1 MNVRPRRRPGLWAL
15 LIILLLAGPLPA
27 APVAE
32 AAPACTA
39 SPFWTCRF
47 LLDGIRPTNVT
58 SEGLSLFMIEPKSAR
73 IAQLRFNA
81 DGSFSQIGLPW
92 VLPPSSPLKPEL
104 GTLVLG
110 PRAFYAIVTFPDPAI
125 GVDAT
130 IPYLF
135 RADRIPTAMAGGW
148 RLLRQTAGPADYL
161 SSVVM
166 NRTVWMLR
174 SCGQDCLDARKKGS
188 NAAFAVDWQPLAT
201 ENSQILQPP
210 GPTIDLGDAVKARP
224 AAGVTATQDA
234 IYVFGGQD
242 TPTSATRIPLKNGTP
257 GTPVQMRDLDRDR
270 VGATALVHGTSVYLV
285 GGNNPSDPADPA
297 IVRGKIEQRTDSRT
311 GAVIGNIQ
319 KWEPLPPPKLDGATI
334 TTAVF
339 ARGQLWIIRS
349 DGWIQTM
356 DVGAVAPGQTRLT
369 WADASAQISHGLPGG
384 GFDAPLPWQPIV
396 PPQPIKVRHGDKIDL
411 TLDWSYTGAQ
421 TFDGVTVEVVGQPS
435 DPGQRKPPSSSFVRI
450 DDGTDN
456 GALRKDYDLGL
467 LPPTTEGQQIKL
479 RAVIPNDVYD
489 PIKKKRVADRRTEYN
504 ATVQLVAGGQ
514 RLGPIQ
520 RLRFVIERP
529 RLR

>member
-1 MNVRPRRRPGLWAL
+1 VNARPRRWPGLWAS
-15 LIILLLAGPLPA
+15 LIILLLAGLLPA
-27 APVAE
+27 APIAS
-32 AAPACTA
+32 AASAAAPSPACTS
-39 SPFWTCRF
+39 SPFWTCRVQ
-47 LLDGIRPTNVT
+47 LDGIRPTSVT
-58 SEGLSLFMIEPKSAR
+58 SEGLSLFMMEPKSAR
-73 IAQLRFNA
+73 IAQLRFNE
-81 DGSFSQIGLPW
+81 DGSFTQIGLPW

-135 RADRIPTAMAGGW
+135 RADRIPTAMSGGW

-201 ENSQILQPP
+201 ENLQILQPP
-210 GPTIDLGDAVKARP
+210 GPTIDLGDAVKPRP
-224 AAGVTATQDA
+224 AAGVTATQEA

-242 TPTSATRIPLKNGTP
+242 TPKSATRIPLKNGTP
-257 GTPVQMRDLDRDR
+257 GTPVQMRDLEGDR
-270 VGATALVHGTSVYLV
+270 VGATALVHGTIVYLV
-285 GGNNPSDPADPA
+285 GGNNPNDPTDPA
-297 IVRGKIEQRTDSRT
+297 IVRGKIEQRADPRT

-319 KWEPLPPPKLDGATI
+319 KWEPLPPPKLNGAAI

-339 ARGQLWIIRS
+339 ARGQLWIIRN

-356 DVGAVAPGQTRLT
+356 DVGAVAPGQSRLA
-369 WADASAQISHGLPGG
+369 WEPAYVSINGG
-384 GFDAPLPWQPIV
+384 QAV
-396 PPQPIKVRHGDKIDL
+396 PAIPQQPIKVRHGGTVDL

-421 TFDGVTVEVVGQPS
+421 TFDGVSVEVVGQPA
-435 DPGQRKPPSSSFVRI
+435 DPGDKTKGAFI
-450 DDGTDN
+450 NHTETGTPR
-456 GALRKDYDLGL
+456 LDLQPKLTL
-467 LPPTTEGQQIKL
+467 LPPTTGGGQVSL
-479 RAVIPNDVYD
+479 RAVIPSTVTVDL
-489 PIKKKRVADRRTEYN
+489 KKRKTAPDRRSEYN
-504 ATVQLVAGGQ
+504 ATVQIVAGGQ
-514 RLGPIQ
+514 RLGPVR

-529 RLR
+529 RPR